1 MPGPFCLRDS
11 LAPRNDPVKFSTEP
25 NRQRPAMPYEW
36 TDHTDTKTLQ
46 LWPYR
51 SLPRRGFVAFI
62 GGTALLITVPLF
74 AVIGSP
80 VLWGLLPFLVIAV
93 SGMYYALQRS
103 YRDGEII
110 ETLTFKPTRLHLV
123 RLGPRGKHQEW
134 ETNPH
139 WVRVILH
146 KKGGPVPEYITLSGG
161 PREVEL
167 GAFLS
172 EDERVKL
179 VDELRCALS
188 DHNNPQRVTKRT
200 QP

>member
-1 MPGPFCLRDS
+1 
-11 LAPRNDPVKFSTEP
+11 
-25 NRQRPAMPYEW
+25 MPYEW
-36 TDHTDTKTLQ
+36 TTNSDSKALH

-62 GGTALLITVPLF
+62 GGTALLITIPLF

-103 YRDGEII
+103 YRDAEII
-110 ETLTFKPTRLHLV
+110 ETLTFGPACLHLQ
-123 RLGPRGKHQEW
+123 RQGPRGKHQEW
-134 ETNPH
+134 TANPH
-139 WVRVILH
+139 WVRVLLH
-146 KKGGPVPEYITLSGG
+146 KKGGPVPEYITLAGG

-172 EDERVKL
+172 EDERITL
-179 VDELRCALS
+179 TDELRRALI
-188 DHNNPQRVTKRT
+188 DHNNPPPVIKQTRS
-200 QP
+200 